1 MRMTERLRAIKA
13 FLEKELC
20 EGHEMKAPAPDYDI
34 TKIVRQQP
42 RVYLGWQPTRPDESG
57 NYVIDP
63 TNVTPGIVV
72 MPNMSY
78 AQNPEEKRFDQYKGV
93 RRTADMAQT
102 LNVSMLF
109 SVYEPGIRLPGFIDS
124 ADEYGYGMDLSKL
137 TEGTE
142 EGLMTLLDWMDD
154 CTQRLL
160 GVKCIPGSDLS
171 LKSATL
177 TSGLYAESSYIVDK
191 RPIYYGFVNAEFFCY
206 ADMGTFDKIDELLN

>member
-20 EGHEMKAPAPDYDI
+20 EGREMKAPAPDYDI

-42 RVYLGWQPTRPDESG
+42 RVYLGWLPTRPDESG
-57 NYVIDP
+57 NYAVDP

-72 MPNMSY
+72 MPNTSY

-93 RRTADMAQT
+93 HRTADMAQT
-102 LNVSMLF
+102 LNVSILF

-137 TEGTE
+137 AEGTE
-142 EGLMTLLDWMDD
+142 EGLMTLMDWMDD

-160 GVKCIPGSDLS
+160 GIKCIPGSDLF
-171 LKSATL
+171 LKSTTL

>member
-20 EGHEMKAPAPDYDI
+20 EGREMKAPAPDYDI

-102 LNVSMLF
+102 LNVSILF

-160 GVKCIPGSDLS
+160 GVKCIPGSDLF